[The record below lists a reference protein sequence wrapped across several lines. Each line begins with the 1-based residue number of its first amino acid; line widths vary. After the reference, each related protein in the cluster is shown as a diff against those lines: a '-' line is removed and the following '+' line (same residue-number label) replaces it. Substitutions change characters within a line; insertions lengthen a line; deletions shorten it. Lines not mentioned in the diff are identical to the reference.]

1 MTERQETEGEETER
15 LSRLETVVQEIRET
29 VQALARGTGPA
40 RPAHQEAGKVTADR
54 LSAPTT
60 VEEQV
65 AAALAAKE
73 RSDKEAALHEDVAS
87 LKATTAQLAEKPPE
101 TPQRRVERI
110 MGWGK

>member
-1 MTERQETEGEETER
+1 MADDDAPQLETRVGTIEEKVDQI
-15 LSRLETVVQEIRET
+15 LSRLGELV
-29 VQALARGTGPA
+29 RGTGPA
-40 RPAHQEAGKVTADR
+40 SGAHQEAGKVTGDR
-54 LSAPTT
+54 LGAPTT

-101 TPQRRVERI
+101 APQRRIERV